1 MYIMKTILLSILAI
15 AMVMAPA
22 SSRADIQLDIGP
34 VLAYGGDSDTWGFD
48 LGAGF
53 YTKHNTS
60 PLASAFLFRYMY
72 LGDIDTEETSLNTSS
87 NYNFLGGNYRL
98 YFPLMPDDRLQL
110 FGSAMLGATRLD
122 GTLETVIGDLDST
135 EWALSWGLGGGVLFN
150 FTPNVGGEI
159 GYTYF
164 GIDEPSVDGFSMGDS
179 SLHLWRF
186 GLVFRF

>member
-1 MYIMKTILLSILAI
+1 MKKILLSMTVAALAV
-15 AMVMAPA
+15 AMVPTT
-22 SSRADIQLDIGP
+22 SRADIQLDAGP
-34 VLAYGGDSDTWGFD
+34 VLAYGEDTDTWGFD

-53 YTKHNTS
+53 YTRHHTS

-72 LGDIDTEETSLNTSS
+72 LGDIDTEATSADTSV

-98 YFPLMPDDRLQL
+98 YFPLLPDDRLQL
-110 FGSAMLGATRLD
+110 FGSAMLGGTRLD
-122 GTLETVIGDLDST
+122 GTLSTVIGDFDTT

-150 FTPNVGGEI
+150 FTPNVGGEL

-186 GLVFRF
+186 GLVIRF